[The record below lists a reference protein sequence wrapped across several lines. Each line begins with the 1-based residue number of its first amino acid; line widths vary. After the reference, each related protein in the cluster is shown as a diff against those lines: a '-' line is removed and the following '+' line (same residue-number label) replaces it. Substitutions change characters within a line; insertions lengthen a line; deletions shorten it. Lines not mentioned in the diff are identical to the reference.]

1 MIDALDQRMSVRK
14 QCNLLAVNR
23 STVYYEQAPSR
34 DDTELA
40 NEIHELWL
48 EMPFY
53 GYRRV
58 TAELHRSGYLVN
70 RKRVLSL
77 MRAMNIKALYPAP
90 KTTIA
95 SPDHKIYPYLL
106 RGMQIVHPNQVWS
119 TDITYLKLPG
129 GFAYLV
135 ALIDIYSRF
144 VLSWRLSNTLDK
156 SFFLDMLAHSLTRSR
171 PMILNTDQGC
181 QFTSLAWINTV
192 EGHGIQVSMDGRGRW
207 ADNVFIERFWRT
219 IKYEHVLLYSFDTV
233 GQLKQSIGEF
243 IEIYNTKRLHQSLG
257 YKTPAE
263 VYLGIPQKQELNC
276 SEIIS

>member
-1 MIDALDQRMSVRK
+1 MVDALDQRLSIRR

-23 STVYYEQAPSR
+23 SNIYYEPAPAK

-48 EMPFY
+48 EMPYY

-58 TAELHRSGYLVN
+58 TAELHRRGYLVN
-70 RKRVLSL
+70 RKRVLSI
-77 MRAMNIKALYPAP
+77 MRAMDIKALYPAP

-95 SPDHKIYPYLL
+95 LPDHKIYPYLL
-106 RGMQIVHPNQVWS
+106 RDMQIVHPNQVWS

-156 SFFLDMLAHSLTRSR
+156 SFCLDMLAHGLARGR
-171 PMILNTDQGC
+171 PVILNTD
-181 QFTSLAWINTV
+181 
-192 EGHGIQVSMDGRGRW
+192 
-207 ADNVFIERFWRT
+207 
-219 IKYEHVLLYSFDTV
+219 
-233 GQLKQSIGEF
+233 
-243 IEIYNTKRLHQSLG
+243 
-257 YKTPAE
+257 
-263 VYLGIPQKQELNC
+263 
-276 SEIIS
+276 

>member
-1 MIDALDQRMSVRK
+1 MVDAFDQRLSIRR
-14 QCNLLAVNR
+14 QCSLLAVNR
-23 STVYYEQAPSR
+23 SNLYYEPTPAR

-58 TAELHRSGYLVN
+58 TAELHRRGYLVN
-70 RKRVLSL
+70 RKRVFNL
-77 MRAMNIKALYPAP
+77 MRAMNLKALYPRP

-95 SPDHKIYPYLL
+95 LPDHKIYPYLL
-106 RGMQIVHPNQVWS
+106 RGLQIVSPNQVWS
-119 TDITYLKLPG
+119 TDITYLRLSE
-129 GFAYLV
+129 GFVYLV

-144 VLSWRLSNTLDK
+144 VLSWRISNTLDK
-156 SFFLDMLAHSLTRSR
+156 SFCLDMLTQSLMHGR
-171 PMILNTDQGC
+171 PGILNTDQGC
-181 QFTSLAWINTV
+181 QFTSLDWIRTV

-233 GQLKQSIGEF
+233 RQLKQSVGEF

-263 VYLGIPQKQELNC
+263 VYLGIDPKQVLTFG
-276 SEIIS
+276 EIIS

>member
-1 MIDALDQRMSVRK
+1 MIDALDHRLSIRR
-14 QCNLLAVNR
+14 QCGLLAINR
-23 STVYYEQAPSR
+23 SNMYYEPAPAK

-53 GYRRV
+53 GYRRI
-58 TAELHRSGYLVN
+58 TAELHRRGYQVN
-70 RKRVLSL
+70 HKRVFGL
-77 MRAMNIKALYPAP
+77 MKAMNIKALYPVP
-90 KTTIA
+90 RTTIA
-95 SPDHKIYPYLL
+95 LPDHKIYPYLL
-106 RGMQIVHPNQVWS
+106 RDIQIVRPNQAWC

-156 SFFLDMLAHSLTRSR
+156 SFCLDMLIHGLKHGQPA
-171 PMILNTDQGC
+171 ILNTDQGC
-181 QFTSLAWINTV
+181 QFTSLAWISTV

-233 GQLKQSIGEF
+233 GQLKQSIGDF

-263 VYLGIPQKQELNC
+263 VYLGTTHKQELNC
-276 SEIIS
+276 GEIIS